1 MRFDPTLTAATA
13 PSLSF
18 PAGRTIIVVPCYN
31 EAQRLDVGAF
41 HEALEMMPAAD
52 FLFVDDGS
60 RDATLELLQDM
71 AQSAPGRISVLAL
84 AQNGGKAEAVR
95 QGLIEAMARG
105 AAITG
110 YWDADLATPLDAIG
124 DMLRVL
130 NRHAHVEV
138 VFGSRRP
145 LLGHKIERADNRR
158 LVSRICNTMAR
169 VALRMPIGDTQ
180 CGAKMMRATP
190 SLTRAVDAPFQ
201 AGWLFDIELFSR
213 LGGTGTA
220 QAAFYEMPLAEW
232 YEIPGSKVSARAVL
246 RAGLQMLGL
255 IAETRIAPLAQRAA
269 FL

>member
-1 MRFDPTLTAATA
+1 MRIDPTLTAATA
-13 PSLSF
+13 PSFSYST
-18 PAGRTIIVVPCYN
+18 GRTIIVVPCYN

-41 HEALEMMPAAD
+41 HAALEMLPGID

-60 RDATLELLQDM
+60 RDATLERLQDM
-71 AQSAPGRISVLAL
+71 AKRAPSRISVLAL
-84 AQNGGKAEAVR
+84 PRNGGKAEAVR
-95 QGLIEAMARG
+95 QGLIEATARG

-130 NRHAHVEV
+130 NRHDHVEV
-138 VFGSRRP
+138 IFGSRRP

-158 LVSRICNTMAR
+158 LVSRICNALAR

-180 CGAKMMRATP
+180 CGAKMLRATP
-190 SLTRAVDAPFQ
+190 SLTRALAAPFQ

-213 LGGTGTA
+213 LGTNGTT

-246 RAGLQMLGL
+246 RAGVQMLGL
-255 IAETRIAPLAQRAA
+255 IAEIRIAPLAQRAA